1 MLEPMSK
8 KRGQQHK
15 KSNARARRDAREKQ
29 QKRQPAANTV
39 KVVARSWETLALD
52 VPLRFP
58 VPATAAGID
67 GAADYWWR
75 LIEYGTEV
83 SDPTAFP
90 PLEQRPEDEALRA
103 CRRYIETADDLAAS
117 SALNH
122 PVTLEVKMDQ
132 LGGEQEVLFNPPAPD
147 ASAGFAALLRH
158 FYSSNEKASFLTVM
172 KLLRTQVAGEN
183 GPEQAEQL
191 NHLDAW
197 KRAEGLTRQRSVQ
210 NQAIKRLI
218 ADGRAPRDP
227 GLDTYPD
234 VAPPEQIISDYFYG
248 DHLHWDSKAS
258 VVDERG
264 ENPFLDAWYR
274 HGFFTAAAG
283 LAHIYVGFAAL
294 VQRAISKHSA

>member
-1 MLEPMSK
+1 MLEAMSK

-15 KSNARARRDAREKQ
+15 KSNARARRDTRQSQ
-29 QKRQPAANTV
+29 QKSGPAPNTV

-90 PLEQRPEDEALRA
+90 PFEQRPEDEVLRA

-132 LGGEQEVLFNPPAPD
+132 LGGEQEVLFNPPAAD
-147 ASAGFAALLRH
+147 ATAGFAALLRH
-158 FYSSNEKASFLTVM
+158 FYSPNEKASFLRVV

-183 GPEQAEQL
+183 GTERAERLDQ
-191 NHLDAW
+191 LDAW
-197 KRAEGLTRQRSVQ
+197 KRAEGKARQHSVQ
-210 NQAIKRLI
+210 NQAIRRLV

-227 GLDTYPD
+227 DLDTYPD
-234 VAPPEQIISDYFYG
+234 VAPPEEIISDYFYG
-248 DHLHWDSKAS
+248 DHLHWDTKAS

-264 ENPFLDAWYR
+264 ESPFLDAWYR
-274 HGFFTAAAG
+274 HGFFIAAAG

>member
-15 KSNARARRDAREKQ
+15 KSNARTRRDAREKQ
-29 QKRQPAANTV
+29 QRQPAANTV

-90 PLEQRPEDEALRA
+90 PFEQRPEDEVLRA

-158 FYSSNEKASFLTVM
+158 FYSPNEKASFPTVM

-183 GPEQAEQL
+183 GREQAEQL

-227 GLDTYPD
+227 DLDTYPD

-264 ENPFLDAWYR
+264 ETPFLDAWYR

-283 LAHIYVGFAAL
+283 LAHIYNG
-294 VQRAISKHSA
+294 R